1 MAADA
6 ALAAGLLAAAVLFT
20 VAGEPI
26 AATLL
31 ACAAAVELA
40 LTVVTRWTRSP

>member
-6 ALAAGLLAAAVLFT
+6 ALAAVLLGAAVAFT
-20 VAGEPI
+20 AAGEPV

-40 LTVVTRWTRSP
+40 LTMTTRWVRP